1 MFSKQ
6 VYISSLS
13 NFLTF
18 FVMEKFS
25 LDAASAQYVLFSFL
39 AAGAAGTLLGGPIT
53 DRFGR
58 RSVMLFSI
66 VGTAPFALLIPYAS
80 LPILI
85 LLVIL
90 AALVISSAFS
100 AILVC
105 ALEAAPGRTGVVS
118 GVFFGL
124 SFGLGGIAAAFFGW
138 LADIAGIREVF
149 TLASYLPLLGLAAL
163 LLPKKAF

>member
-1 MFSKQ
+1 MGGPE
-6 VYISSLS
+6 I
-13 NFLTF
+13 

-25 LDAASAQYVLFSFL
+25 LDAASAQYVLFAFL

-80 LPILI
+80 LPLLI

-90 AALVISSAFS
+90 AALIISSAFS

-138 LADIAGIREVF
+138 LADIAGIKEVF
-149 TLASYLPLLGLAAL
+149 TLASYLPLLGLTAL
-163 LLPKKAF
+163 FLPKKAQ